1 MEIDTGKEMNNEFVK
16 DHEGRRR
23 RVESGIVER
32 RTVEQRTVEQRI
44 VEQRIVEQ
52 KIDREVCQDRKK
64 QLEQILKQLGS
75 VAVAFS
81 GGVDSTFLLQVAHDT
96 LGDKAIAVTVV
107 ADAMPGREI
116 RQAQEFCEKAG
127 IRQIC
132 YTVDQLEIPGFAEN
146 PKNRCYLCKKALF
159 TQILGIAREEGMA
172 AVAEGSNM
180 DDTGDYR
187 PGMVAIAELGIR
199 SPLREANLYKAQ
211 IRELSRQLQL
221 PTWKKPSYACL
232 ATRFVYG
239 ETITREEL
247 ERVDRAEQLLLDL
260 GFEQMR
266 VRVHGNLAR
275 IEVLP
280 QEISRLMEEENRSRI
295 QQAFKEYGFDYVSVD
310 LKGYRTGSMNETLE
324 S

>member
-1 MEIDTGKEMNNEFVK
+1 MRK
-16 DHEGRRR
+16 DLDMSSESHE
-23 RVESGIVER
+23 
-32 RTVEQRTVEQRI
+32 
-44 VEQRIVEQ
+44 
-52 KIDREVCQDRKK
+52 KK
-64 QLEQILKQLGS
+64 QKLEEVLRGLGS

-81 GGVDSTFLLQVAHDT
+81 GGVDSTFLLQAAHDT

-116 RQAQEFCEKAG
+116 REAQEFCQKAD

-132 YTVDQLEIPGFAEN
+132 YTVDQLAIPGFSEN
-146 PKNRCYLCKKALF
+146 PQNRCYICKTAIF
-159 TQILGIAREEGMA
+159 TKIKEIAKEEGMA

-180 DDTGDYR
+180 DDMGDYR
-187 PGMVAIAELGIR
+187 PGMTAISELGIK
-199 SPLREANLYKAQ
+199 SPLREAGLYKAQ
-211 IRELSRQLQL
+211 IRELSKEMQL

-239 ETITREEL
+239 ETITGEKL
-247 ERVDRAEQLLLDL
+247 ERVDKAEQLLLDS

-280 QEISRLMEEENRSRI
+280 QDIHRLMEEETRDKI

-310 LKGYRTGSMNETLE
+310 LKGYRTGSMNETIRE
-324 S
+324 K

>member
-1 MEIDTGKEMNNEFVK
+1 MP
-16 DHEGRRR
+16 EG
-23 RVESGIVER
+23 EETKKLWKSGIGNSNQKNSGKIREDDKM
-32 RTVEQRTVEQRI
+32 EQALETSHEKKKRLE
-44 VEQRIVEQ
+44 
-52 KIDREVCQDRKK
+52 EVLRG
-64 QLEQILKQLGS
+64 LGS

-116 RQAQEFCEKAG
+116 KEAQEFCQKAG

-132 YTVDQLEIPGFAEN
+132 YTVYQLAIPGFSQN
-146 PKNRCYLCKKALF
+146 PQNRCYICKTAIF
-159 TQILGIAREEGMA
+159 TKIKEIAKEEGMA

-180 DDTGDYR
+180 DDMGDYR
-187 PGMVAIAELGIR
+187 PGMVAIAELGIK
-199 SPLREANLYKAQ
+199 SPLREAELYKAQ
-211 IRELSRQLQL
+211 IRELSKEMQL

-239 ETITREEL
+239 ETITREKL
-247 ERVDRAEQLLLDL
+247 ERVDKAEQLLLDL

-280 QEISRLMEEENRSRI
+280 QDISRLMEEETRNKV

-310 LKGYRTGSMNETLE
+310 LKGYRTGSMNETIR
-324 S
+324 

>member
-1 MEIDTGKEMNNEFVK
+1 MRK
-16 DHEGRRR
+16 DLDMSSESHE
-23 RVESGIVER
+23 
-32 RTVEQRTVEQRI
+32 
-44 VEQRIVEQ
+44 
-52 KIDREVCQDRKK
+52 KK
-64 QLEQILKQLGS
+64 QRLEEVLRGLGS

-81 GGVDSTFLLQVAHDT
+81 GGVDSTFLLQAAHDT

-116 RQAQEFCEKAG
+116 REAQEFCQKAG

-132 YTVDQLEIPGFAEN
+132 YMVDQLAIPGFSEN
-146 PKNRCYLCKKALF
+146 PQNRCYICKTAIF
-159 TQILGIAREEGMA
+159 TKIKEIAKEEGMA

-180 DDTGDYR
+180 DDMGDYR
-187 PGMVAIAELGIR
+187 PGMAAISKLGIK
-199 SPLREANLYKAQ
+199 SPLREAGLYKAQ
-211 IRELSRQLQL
+211 IRELSKEMQL

-239 ETITREEL
+239 ETITGEKL
-247 ERVDRAEQLLLDL
+247 ERVDKAEQLLLDS

-280 QEISRLMEEENRSRI
+280 QDINRLMEEETRDKI

-310 LKGYRTGSMNETLE
+310 LKGYRTGSMNETIQE
-324 S
+324 K

>member
-1 MEIDTGKEMNNEFVK
+1 M
-16 DHEGRRR
+16 
-23 RVESGIVER
+23 
-32 RTVEQRTVEQRI
+32 
-44 VEQRIVEQ
+44 EQ
-52 KIDREVCQDRKK
+52 KVDLEVCHERKK
-64 QLEQILKQLGS
+64 KLERILKELGS

-81 GGVDSTFLLQVAHDT
+81 GGVDSTFLLQVAHDI
-96 LGDKAIAVTVV
+96 LGDKAMAVTVV
-107 ADAMPGREI
+107 ADAMPEREI
-116 RQAQEFCEKAG
+116 REAQDFCKKAG

-132 YTVDQLEIPGFAEN
+132 YTVDQLAIPGFAEN
-146 PKNRCYLCKKALF
+146 PKNRCYLCKKAIF
-159 TQILGIAREEGMA
+159 TKILAIAEEEGMA

-239 ETITREEL
+239 ETITREKL
-247 ERVDRAEQLLLDL
+247 ECVDRAEQLLLDL

-280 QEISRLMEEENRSRI
+280 QDISRLMEEENRCRI
-295 QQAFKEYGFDYVSVD
+295 QQEFKEYGFDYVSVD
-310 LKGYRTGSMNETLE
+310 LKGYRTGSMNETLR

>member
-1 MEIDTGKEMNNEFVK
+1 MP
-16 DHEGRRR
+16 EG
-23 RVESGIVER
+23 EETKKLWKSGIR
-32 RTVEQRTVEQRI
+32 NSN
-44 VEQRIVEQ
+44 Q
-52 KIDREVCQDRKK
+52 KNSGKIREDDK
-64 QLEQILKQLGS
+64 LEQALETSHEKKKRLEEVLRGLGS

-116 RQAQEFCEKAG
+116 KEAQEFCKKAG

-132 YTVDQLEIPGFAEN
+132 YIVDQLAIPGFSQN
-146 PKNRCYLCKKALF
+146 PQNRCYICKTAIF
-159 TQILGIAREEGMA
+159 TKIKEIAKGEGMA
-172 AVAEGSNM
+172 EVAEGSNM
-180 DDTGDYR
+180 DDMGDYR
-187 PGMVAIAELGIR
+187 PGMVAIAELGIK
-199 SPLREANLYKAQ
+199 SPLREAEFYKAQ
-211 IRELSRQLQL
+211 IRELSKEMQL

-239 ETITREEL
+239 ETITREKL
-247 ERVDRAEQLLLDL
+247 ERVDKAEQLLLDL

-280 QEISRLMEEENRSRI
+280 QDISRLMEEETRNKV

-310 LKGYRTGSMNETLE
+310 LKGYRTGSMNETIR
-324 S
+324 

>member
-1 MEIDTGKEMNNEFVK
+1 MSSES
-16 DHEGRRR
+16 HE
-23 RVESGIVER
+23 
-32 RTVEQRTVEQRI
+32 
-44 VEQRIVEQ
+44 
-52 KIDREVCQDRKK
+52 KK
-64 QLEQILKQLGS
+64 QRLEEVLRGLGS

-81 GGVDSTFLLQVAHDT
+81 GGVDSTFLLQAAHDT

-116 RQAQEFCEKAG
+116 REAQEFCQKAD

-132 YTVDQLEIPGFAEN
+132 YTFDQLAIPGFSEN
-146 PKNRCYLCKKALF
+146 PQNRCYICKTAIF
-159 TQILGIAREEGMA
+159 TKIKEIAKEEGMA

-180 DDTGDYR
+180 DDMGDYR
-187 PGMVAIAELGIR
+187 PGMAAISELGIK
-199 SPLREANLYKAQ
+199 SPLREAGLYKAQ
-211 IRELSRQLQL
+211 IRELSKEMQL

-239 ETITREEL
+239 ETITGEKL
-247 ERVDRAEQLLLDL
+247 ERVDKAEQLLLDS

-280 QEISRLMEEENRSRI
+280 QDIHRLMEEETRDKI
-295 QQAFKEYGFDYVSVD
+295 QQAFKECGFDYVSVD
-310 LKGYRTGSMNETLE
+310 LKGYRTGSMNETIRE
-324 S
+324 K